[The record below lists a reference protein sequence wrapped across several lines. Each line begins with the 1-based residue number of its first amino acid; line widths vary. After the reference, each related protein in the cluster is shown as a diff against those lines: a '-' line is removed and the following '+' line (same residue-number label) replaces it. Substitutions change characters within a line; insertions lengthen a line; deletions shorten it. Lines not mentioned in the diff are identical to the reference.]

1 MLTFAPVFFGGVCG
15 KVRLNPLRKIL
26 EMRVE
31 QGNRLLPPL
40 GLNQLLQQP
49 EQQRFVASRE
59 QSQTG
64 FGQAVSKDRRA
75 YAASLDLVLH
85 QAMLLEISEMVP
97 YSVEGDT
104 KPGGKFFG
112 GERL

>member
-1 MLTFAPVFFGGVCG
+1 
-15 KVRLNPLRKIL
+15 
-26 EMRVE
+26 MRVE

-59 QSQTG
+59 QSQAG
-64 FGQAVSKDRRA
+64 FGQVVGKDRRT
-75 YAASLDLVLH
+75 YAAPLDLVLY
-85 QAMLLEISEMVP
+85 QPMLLEISEMVP
-97 YSVEGDT
+97 YRVLGDT

-112 GERL
+112 GQRL